1 MTSAWTKTFPCNVIT
16 WLVLDS
22 FHLEFQVGSGVR
34 LMGPTGAVVVASS
47 GGLLAFDV
55 PSELITGSCLTL
67 VENRLSLSASFLEL
81 LSAFIAPGS
90 KGTITPGFSHQPG
103 VKSHTQR
110 PVHHARTFTS
120 G

>member
-55 PSELITGSCLTL
+55 PSELITGSCL
-67 VENRLSLSASFLEL
+67 
-81 LSAFIAPGS
+81 
-90 KGTITPGFSHQPG
+90 ITPN
-103 VKSHTQR
+103 
-110 PVHHARTFTS
+110 RTERGDLRREVNELSRQGWLGTR
-120 G
+120 